1 MDGIRDGIR
10 RRLEQE
16 LETAISRL
24 RPLNRAM
31 AVEELPRGIG
41 CSWHFA
47 DEVDAIQASESR
59 EIGLATRELLVT
71 RVNHL
76 VVALDQL
83 NEGEYG
89 TCGECGEP
97 VAPARLRAMPEVQ
110 CCVRCQ
116 DRLEHIGRRA

>member
-41 CSWHFA
+41 CSCHFA
-47 DEVDAIQASESR
+47 DEVDTIQASESR
-59 EIGLATRELLVT
+59 EIALATRELLVT

-76 VVALDQL
+76 SVALDQL
-83 NEGEYG
+83 DEGEYG

-97 VAPARLRAMPEVQ
+97 VAPARLRFMPEVQ
-110 CCVRCQ
+110 RCVRCQ

>member
-10 RRLEQE
+10 KRLEQE

-41 CSWHFA
+41 CSSHFA

-59 EIGLATRELLVT
+59 EIGLATRELLVS

-76 VVALDQL
+76 LVALDQL
-83 NEGEYG
+83 DEGQYG

-97 VAPARLRAMPEVQ
+97 VAPARLRVMPEVR
-110 CCVRCQ
+110 CCVLCQ